1 MLKANAPTQFTVPF
15 ANGASSSYKNVIP
28 IPSQIGVTPG
38 LASYTDGFP
47 PVTMELP
54 GAGGIPPYGQDMNGI
69 LYATTLAQL
78 WAQSGFEYPFSSA
91 FSTAVGGYPQNA
103 CLMMLTGK
111 GFWLSAVDNNTS
123 NPDTTGASGWF
134 SVRANASSSSVA
146 MAATG
151 ATTPDASV
159 LGVSALILT
168 GAITANVT
176 LVLPLAS
183 GANWIVENNTTG
195 AFTVTV
201 IGASGTGVAV
211 ATGSPAQVFTDGTNF
226 YATTANVSGLYLPIG
241 GNAVSAS
248 KLATARTIT
257 YTGGATGSFSFDGS
271 SNVSCALTIGAS
283 GVTAGTYGS
292 STIIPQIV
300 VGADGRITGVNNV
313 TVSVPSVFGRTG
325 AVVLTA
331 ADINGLGALNLT
343 NNLTVTP
350 SVAPQPI
357 TAGKGAASLAYQAT
371 GAFGGGI
378 AFNDAGGSAY
388 WGIYDNAGVL
398 SFGLAS
404 TATAALN
411 AQITMSNT
419 GLLLAGTSG
428 SNTTLALV
436 NPGVRQFNIVVNTAG
451 AMNFN
456 NATGSTTAMSI
467 SASSVVTVGSSALSS
482 ASLQV
487 VTSGSTYTAGFTDTG
502 GNGAGLGI
510 FGNGSTTPNKYIRAQ
525 GGSLQVVNSAYSGVV
540 LTLTD
545 TGGLTCATGN
555 FTSSDETLKHAI
567 TPIHPRPF
575 HRDPLAFVSFKWN
588 DTALGDGLGTTAQAM
603 KKLEPRYVGKW
614 NISPDVRKPDWRLTV
629 DKPQAAY
636 EQGIW
641 CGREIDK
648 LLARVAAL
656 EARP

>member
-91 FSTAVGGYPQNA
+91 FSTAIGGYPQNA

-123 NPDTTGASGWF
+123 NPDTTGATGWF

-151 ATTPDASV
+151 ATTPDPSV

-292 STIIPQIV
+292 STVIPQIV
-300 VGADGRITGVNNV
+300 VGADGRITAVNNV

-331 ADINGLGALNLT
+331 ADVNGLGALSLT
-343 NNLTVTP
+343 GAL
-350 SVAPQPI
+350 SVAGSI
-357 TAGKGAASLAYQAT
+357 SAT
-371 GAFGGGI
+371 GASGQLNFNDQTTSLGWSLYATAGVANLANATTGPVLSFSVAGAAAFVSTVSTSGQYYQVTFGGNNYFFQ
-378 AFNDAGGSAY
+378 ANVAS
-388 WGIYDNAGVL
+388 VSP

-404 TATAALN
+404 NNTAVPFIVSLGGST
-411 AQITMSNT
+411 QS
-419 GLLLAGTSG
+419 LLLNSSG
-428 SNTTLALV
+428 L
-436 NPGVRQFNIVVNTAG
+436 
-451 AMNFN
+451 
-456 NATGSTTAMSI
+456 
-467 SASSVVTVGSSALSS
+467 ALSS
-482 ASLQV
+482 GQFIGNTSYAVLS
-487 VTSGSTYTAGFTDTG
+487 TSGTSAGTVYLRPNGVSASTGQTTIGSTGNMVVAGTITPGSDARIKTNVVPITNALATVRVALVGVEYDRLDQGLAHQSGYIAQKVRKGLPHLVPITNTHGFRDFHSMDY
-502 GNGAGLGI
+502 NGALA
-510 FGNGSTTPNKYIRAQ
+510 Y
-525 GGSLQVVNSAYSGVV
+525 VSAALLELHDVV
-540 LTLTD
+540 LAQQVELV
-545 TGGLTCATGN
+545 
-555 FTSSDETLKHAI
+555 TLK
-567 TPIHPRPF
+567 
-575 HRDPLAFVSFKWN
+575 
-588 DTALGDGLGTTAQAM
+588 QQ
-603 KKLEPRYVGKW
+603 
-614 NISPDVRKPDWRLTV
+614 VR
-629 DKPQAAY
+629 
-636 EQGIW
+636 
-641 CGREIDK
+641 
-648 LLARVAAL
+648 
-656 EARP
+656 